1 MPETGTDLD
10 FNCLAS
16 DRARAIDASGIRRM
30 FELAAGL
37 ENPINLTIGQ
47 PDVPVPRAIKDAVI
61 NAVESNANGYTV
73 TQGGPA
79 ALASVKGQIERDIG
93 WSCDGARTDA
103 MLTSGTSGGLML
115 AALALLQEGDELII
129 PDPWFVLYP
138 KLATFTGATAVPC
151 DTYPDFK
158 LTAERVE
165 PLITDRTKAL
175 ILASPGNPT
184 GVVLNSKELA
194 ALVALCQERGVLLI
208 SDEIYDEFTYQDALE
223 DGACPSAA
231 RLWDQ
236 VLLIRG
242 LGKTYGCT
250 GWRLGYAAGPAGL
263 IDEMTKLQQ
272 FTYVCAPSMAQ
283 AAFEASDDVS
293 MRAHVDEYQTRRDL
307 VVEELGQHTD
317 VVVPGGAFYAFIAVP
332 ESLGLTGTQFA
343 EKALERRV
351 LVVPGAVFSGRD
363 THFRISYAV
372 TPEKLAEGLGI
383 LRELLTP

>member
-47 PDVPVPRAIKDAVI
+47 PDFPVPRAIKDAVI

-138 KLATFTGATAVPC
+138 KLATFTGATAVSC

>member
-47 PDVPVPRAIKDAVI
+47 PDFPVPRAIKDAVI

-79 ALASVKGQIERDIG
+79 ALASVKGQVQSGIG
-93 WSCDGARTDA
+93 WSCDGVRTDA

-138 KLATFTGATAVPC
+138 KLATLTGATAVPC

-184 GVVLNSKELA
+184 GVVLNSEELA
-194 ALVALCQERGVLLI
+194 ALVALCQKRGVLLI

-223 DGACPSAA
+223 DGVCPSAA

-283 AAFEASDDVS
+283 AAFEASDNVS

-307 VVEELGQHTD
+307 VVEELGQLTD

-372 TPEKLAEGLGI
+372 TPEKLAEGLAI

>member
-47 PDVPVPRAIKDAVI
+47 PDFPVPRAIKDAVI

>member
-47 PDVPVPRAIKDAVI
+47 PDFPVPRAIKDAVI

-79 ALASVKGQIERDIG
+79 ALASVKGQVQSGIG
-93 WSCDGARTDA
+93 WSCDGVRTDA

-138 KLATFTGATAVPC
+138 KLATLTGATAVPC

-194 ALVALCQERGVLLI
+194 ALVALCRERGVLLI

-272 FTYVCAPSMAQ
+272 FTYVCTPSMAQ

-307 VVEELGQHTD
+307 VVEKLGQLTD

-372 TPEKLAEGLGI
+372 TPEKLAEGLAI

>member
-10 FNCLAS
+10 FSCLAS

-47 PDVPVPRAIKDAVI
+47 PDFPVPRAIKDAVI
-61 NAVESNANGYTV
+61 KAVESNANGYTV

-79 ALASVKGQIERDIG
+79 ALASVKEQVQRGIG
-93 WSCDGARTDA
+93 WSCDGVRTDA

-138 KLATFTGATAVPC
+138 KLATFTGATAVAC

-184 GVVLNSKELA
+184 GVVLNSEELA
-194 ALVALCQERGVLLI
+194 ALVALCQKRGVLLI

-307 VVEELGQHTD
+307 VVEELGQLTD

>member
-10 FNCLAS
+10 FNCLTS

-47 PDVPVPRAIKDAVI
+47 PDFPVPRAIKDAVI

-79 ALASVKGQIERDIG
+79 ALASVKGQVQRDIG

-184 GVVLNSKELA
+184 GVVLNSEELA
-194 ALVALCQERGVLLI
+194 ALVALCRKRGVLLI

-307 VVEELGQHTD
+307 VVEKLGPLTD

-332 ESLGLTGTQFA
+332 KALGLTGTQFA

-372 TPEKLAEGLGI
+372 TPEKLSEGLGI
-383 LRELLTP
+383 LRELFAQ

>member
-47 PDVPVPRAIKDAVI
+47 PDFPVPRAIKDAVI
-61 NAVESNANGYTV
+61 DAVESNANGYTV

-79 ALASVKGQIERDIG
+79 ALASVKGQVQRGIG
-93 WSCDGARTDA
+93 WSCDGVRTDA

-138 KLATFTGATAVPC
+138 KLATFTGATAVAC

-184 GVVLNSKELA
+184 GVVLNSEELA
-194 ALVALCQERGVLLI
+194 ALVALCRKRGVLLI
-208 SDEIYDEFTYQDALE
+208 SDEIYDEFTYEDALE

-272 FTYVCAPSMAQ
+272 FTYVCTPSMAQ

-307 VVEELGQHTD
+307 VVEKLGQLTD

-351 LVVPGAVFSGRD
+351 LVMPGAVFSGRD

-372 TPEKLAEGLGI
+372 TPEKLSEGLGI

>member
-47 PDVPVPRAIKDAVI
+47 PDFPVPRAIKDAVI

-79 ALASVKGQIERDIG
+79 ALASVKGQVQRDIG
-93 WSCDGARTDA
+93 WSCDGTRTDA

-184 GVVLNSKELA
+184 GVVLNSQELA
-194 ALVALCQERGVLLI
+194 ALVALCQRRGVLLI

-307 VVEELGQHTD
+307 VVEKLGKLTN

-343 EKALERRV
+343 QQALERRV

>member
-10 FNCLAS
+10 FSCLAS

-47 PDVPVPRAIKDAVI
+47 PDFPVPRAIKDAVI
-61 NAVESNANGYTV
+61 DAVESNANGYTV

-79 ALASVKGQIERDIG
+79 ALASVKEQVQRGIG
-93 WSCDGARTDA
+93 WSCDGVRTDA

-138 KLATFTGATAVPC
+138 KLATFTGATAVAC

-184 GVVLNSKELA
+184 GVVLNSEELA
-194 ALVALCQERGVLLI
+194 ALVALCRKRGVLLI

-293 MRAHVDEYQTRRDL
+293 MRAHVDEYQMRRDL
-307 VVEELGQHTD
+307 VVEELGQLTD

>member
-1 MPETGTDLD
+1 MPDTGTDLD
-10 FNCLAS
+10 FNRLAS

-30 FELAAGL
+30 FELAAGI

-47 PDVPVPRAIKDAVI
+47 PDFPVPRAIKDAVI
-61 NAVESNANGYTV
+61 NAVESDANGYTV
-73 TQGGPA
+73 TQGGPD
-79 ALASVKGQIERDIG
+79 ALASVKRQVSRDIG
-93 WSCDGARTDA
+93 WSCDGVRTDA

-138 KLATFTGATAVPC
+138 KLATFTGARAIPC

-165 PLITDRTKAL
+165 PLISDRTKAL

-184 GVVLNSKELA
+184 GVVLNSRELSD
-194 ALVALCQERGVLLI
+194 LVALCQERGILLI

-223 DGACPSAA
+223 DGVCPSAA

-250 GWRLGYAAGPAGL
+250 GWRLGFAAGPAGL

-272 FTYVCAPSMAQ
+272 FTYVCTPSMAQ

-293 MRAHVDEYQTRRDL
+293 MRAHVDAYQARRDL
-307 VVEELGQHTD
+307 VVKELGSLTE

-363 THFRISYAV
+363 THFRLSYAV

-383 LRELLTP
+383 LRELIAP

>member
-47 PDVPVPRAIKDAVI
+47 PDFPVPRAIKDAVI

-79 ALASVKGQIERDIG
+79 ALASVKEQVQRGIG
-93 WSCDGARTDA
+93 WSCDGVRTDA

-138 KLATFTGATAVPC
+138 KLVTFTGATAVAC

-184 GVVLNSKELA
+184 GVVLNSEELA
-194 ALVALCQERGVLLI
+194 ALVALCRKRGVLLI

-293 MRAHVDEYQTRRDL
+293 MRAHVDEYQMRRDL
-307 VVEELGQHTD
+307 VVEELGQLTD

-372 TPEKLAEGLGI
+372 TPEKLSEGLGI

>member
-1 MPETGTDLD
+1 
-10 FNCLAS
+10 
-16 DRARAIDASGIRRM
+16 
-30 FELAAGL
+30 
-37 ENPINLTIGQ
+37 
-47 PDVPVPRAIKDAVI
+47 
-61 NAVESNANGYTV
+61 
-73 TQGGPA
+73 
-79 ALASVKGQIERDIG
+79 
-93 WSCDGARTDA
+93 
-103 MLTSGTSGGLML
+103 
-115 AALALLQEGDELII
+115 
-129 PDPWFVLYP
+129 
-138 KLATFTGATAVPC
+138 
-151 DTYPDFK
+151 
-158 LTAERVE
+158 
-165 PLITDRTKAL
+165 
-175 ILASPGNPT
+175 
-184 GVVLNSKELA
+184 
-194 ALVALCQERGVLLI
+194 VLLI

-223 DGACPSAA
+223 GGACPSAA

-263 IDEMTKLQQ
+263 IDEMTKLLQ
-272 FTYVCAPSMAQ
+272 FTYVCTPSMAQ

-307 VVEELGQHTD
+307 VVEELGQLTD

>member
-1 MPETGTDLD
+1 MPDTGTDLD
-10 FNCLAS
+10 FNRLAS

-30 FELAAGL
+30 FELAARI
-37 ENPINLTIGQ
+37 EDPINLTIGQ
-47 PDVPVPRAIKDAVI
+47 PDFPVPRAIKDAVI
-61 NAVESNANGYTV
+61 HAVESDANGYTV

-79 ALASVKGQIERDIG
+79 ALASVKRQVGEDIG
-93 WSCDGARTDA
+93 WSCDGDRTDA

-138 KLATFTGATAVPC
+138 KLATLTGAKAITC

-184 GVVLNSKELA
+184 GVVLNSSELSD
-194 ALVALCQERGVLLI
+194 LVALCQERGVLLI
-208 SDEIYDEFTYQDALE
+208 SDEIYDEFTYDDALE
-223 DGACPSAA
+223 GGVCPSAA

-242 LGKTYGCT
+242 LGKTYGCS

-272 FTYVCAPSMAQ
+272 FTYVCTPSMAQ
-283 AAFEASDDVS
+283 AAFEASGEVS
-293 MRAHVDEYQTRRDL
+293 MRAHVDAYQARRDL
-307 VVEELGQHTD
+307 VVDELGDLTQ

-351 LVVPGAVFSGRD
+351 LVVPGAVFSDRD

-383 LRELLTP
+383 LRELIDP

>member
-47 PDVPVPRAIKDAVI
+47 PDFPVPRAIKDAVI

-79 ALASVKGQIERDIG
+79 ALASVKGQVQRGIG
-93 WSCDGARTDA
+93 WSCDGVRTDA

-138 KLATFTGATAVPC
+138 KLATFTGATAVAC

-184 GVVLNSKELA
+184 GVVLNSEELA
-194 ALVALCQERGVLLI
+194 ALVALCRKRGVLLI

-293 MRAHVDEYQTRRDL
+293 MRAHVDEYQMRRDL
-307 VVEELGQHTD
+307 VVEELGQLTD

-372 TPEKLAEGLGI
+372 TPEKLSEGLGI

>member
-47 PDVPVPRAIKDAVI
+47 PDFPVPRAIKDAVI
-61 NAVESNANGYTV
+61 DAVESNANGYTV

-79 ALASVKGQIERDIG
+79 ALASVKEQVQRGIG
-93 WSCDGARTDA
+93 WSCDGVRTDA

-138 KLATFTGATAVPC
+138 KLATFTGATAVAC

-184 GVVLNSKELA
+184 GVVLNSEELA
-194 ALVALCQERGVLLI
+194 ALVALCRKRGVLLI

-307 VVEELGQHTD
+307 VVEELGQLTD

>member
-1 MPETGTDLD
+1 MPKTGTDLD
-10 FNCLAS
+10 FNSLSS

-47 PDVPVPRAIKDAVI
+47 PDFPVPRAIKDAVI
-61 NAVESNANGYTV
+61 DAIESDANGYTV

-79 ALASVKGQIERDIG
+79 ALRSVKQHVSKNIG
-93 WSCDGARTDA
+93 WLCDGIRTDA

-115 AALALLQEGDELII
+115 AALALLQKGDELII

-138 KLATFTGATAVPC
+138 KLATFTGAKAIPC

-158 LTAERVE
+158 LTAERVA
-165 PLITDRTKAL
+165 PLITERTKAL

-184 GVVLNSKELA
+184 GVVLDSHELGK
-194 ALVALCQERGVLLI
+194 LVALCQERGVLLI

-223 DGACPSAA
+223 DGLCPSAA

-250 GWRLGYAAGPAGL
+250 GWRLGYAAGPADL

-272 FTYVCAPSMAQ
+272 FTYVCTPSMAQ
-283 AAFEASDDVS
+283 AAFKASDDVS
-293 MRAHVDEYQTRRDL
+293 MQKHVDEYQQRRDL
-307 VVEELGQHTD
+307 VVRELGGLTK
-317 VVVPGGAFYAFIAVP
+317 VTVPGGAFYAFVEVP
-332 ESLGLTGTQFA
+332 KFLGLTGTHFA

-351 LVVPGAVFSGRD
+351 LVVPGAVFSERD

-383 LRELLTP
+383 LRELLSM

>member
-47 PDVPVPRAIKDAVI
+47 PCFPVPRSIKDAVI
-61 NAVESNANGYTV
+61 NAIESDDNGYTV

-79 ALASVKGQIERDIG
+79 ALRSVKRQVSKDIG
-93 WSCDGARTDA
+93 WSCDGTRTAA

-138 KLATFTGATAVPC
+138 KLATLTGAKAVLC

-158 LTAERVE
+158 LTAERVA

-184 GVVLNSKELA
+184 GVVLDSEELSK
-194 ALVALCQERGVLLI
+194 LVRLCQEHGVLLI

-223 DGACPSAA
+223 DGVCPSAA

-242 LGKTYGCT
+242 LGKTYSCT

-283 AAFEASDDVS
+283 AAFEATEQVS
-293 MRAHVDEYQTRRDL
+293 MRKHVDEYQQRRDL
-307 VVEELGQHTD
+307 VVQELGALTD
-317 VVVPGGAFYAFIAVP
+317 VVVPGGAFYAFVAVP
-332 ESLGLTGTQFA
+332 ESLDLTGTQFA
-343 EKALERRV
+343 EKALEHRV
-351 LVVPGAVFSGRD
+351 LVVPGAVFSQRD

-383 LRELLTP
+383 LRALLTK

>member
-47 PDVPVPRAIKDAVI
+47 PDFPVPRAIKDAVI
-61 NAVESNANGYTV
+61 DAVESNANGYTV

-79 ALASVKGQIERDIG
+79 ALASVKGQVQRGIG
-93 WSCDGARTDA
+93 WSCDGVRTDA

-138 KLATFTGATAVPC
+138 KLATFTGATAVAC

-184 GVVLNSKELA
+184 GVVLNSEELA
-194 ALVALCQERGVLLI
+194 ALVALCRKRGVLLI

-293 MRAHVDEYQTRRDL
+293 MRAHVDEYQMRRDL
-307 VVEELGQHTD
+307 VVEELGQLTD

-383 LRELLTP
+383 LRELLMP

>member
-1 MPETGTDLD
+1 MPENGTDLD
-10 FNCLAS
+10 FNGMAS

-37 ENPINLTIGQ
+37 EDPINLTIGQ
-47 PDVPVPRAIKDAVI
+47 PDFPVPQAIKDAVV
-61 NAVESNANGYTV
+61 NAVESDANGYTV
-73 TQGGPA
+73 TQGGPD
-79 ALASVKGQIERDIG
+79 ALESVKRQVEKNIG
-93 WSCDGARTDA
+93 WSCDGTRTDA

-115 AALALLQEGDELII
+115 AALALLQAGDELII

-138 KLATFTGATAVPC
+138 KLATFTGAKAVPC

-158 LTAERVE
+158 LTAERVA
-165 PLITDRTKAL
+165 PLITERTKAL

-184 GVVLNSKELA
+184 GVVLDSRELGR
-194 ALVALCQERGVLLI
+194 LVELCRDRGILLI

-223 DGACPSAA
+223 DGLCPSAA

-263 IDEMTKLQQ
+263 IQEMTKLQQ

-283 AAFEASDDVS
+283 AAFEASDNVS
-293 MRAHVDEYQTRRDL
+293 MQGHVDDYQQRRDL
-307 VVEELGQHTD
+307 VVQELGALTD
-317 VVVPGGAFYAFIAVP
+317 VVVPGGAFYAFIALP
-332 ESLGLTGTQFA
+332 ESLGMTGTQFA
-343 EKALERRV
+343 EKALQRRV
-351 LVVPGAVFSGRD
+351 LVVPGAIFSERD

-383 LRELLTP
+383 LRELLSQ

>member
-47 PDVPVPRAIKDAVI
+47 PDFPVPRAIKDAVI

-79 ALASVKGQIERDIG
+79 ALASVKGQVRRDIG
-93 WSCDGARTDA
+93 WSCDGTRTDA

-138 KLATFTGATAVPC
+138 KLATLTGATAVPC

-194 ALVALCQERGVLLI
+194 SLVALCEKRGVLLI

-223 DGACPSAA
+223 DGSCPSAA

-307 VVEELGQHTD
+307 VVEELGRLTD

-372 TPEKLAEGLGI
+372 TPNKLAEGLGI

>member
-47 PDVPVPRAIKDAVI
+47 PDFPVPRAIKDAVI

-79 ALASVKGQIERDIG
+79 ALASVKGQVQRDIG
-93 WSCDGARTDA
+93 WSCDGTRTDA

-184 GVVLNSKELA
+184 GVVLNSQELA
-194 ALVALCQERGVLLI
+194 ALVALCQRRGVLLI

-307 VVEELGQHTD
+307 VVEKLGKLTN

-343 EKALERRV
+343 QKALERRV

>member
-47 PDVPVPRAIKDAVI
+47 PDFPVPRAIKDAVI

-208 SDEIYDEFTYQDALE
+208 SDEI
-223 DGACPSAA
+223 
-231 RLWDQ
+231 
-236 VLLIRG
+236 
-242 LGKTYGCT
+242 
-250 GWRLGYAAGPAGL
+250 
-263 IDEMTKLQQ
+263 
-272 FTYVCAPSMAQ
+272 
-283 AAFEASDDVS
+283 
-293 MRAHVDEYQTRRDL
+293 
-307 VVEELGQHTD
+307 
-317 VVVPGGAFYAFIAVP
+317 
-332 ESLGLTGTQFA
+332 
-343 EKALERRV
+343 
-351 LVVPGAVFSGRD
+351 
-363 THFRISYAV
+363 
-372 TPEKLAEGLGI
+372 
-383 LRELLTP
+383 

>member
-1 MPETGTDLD
+1 MPDDGTDLD

-47 PDVPVPRAIKDAVI
+47 PDFPVPRAIKDAVI
-61 NAVESNANGYTV
+61 HAIESDGNGYTV

-79 ALASVKGQIERDIG
+79 ALESVKRQVRKDIG
-93 WSCDGARTDA
+93 WACDGIRTDA

-138 KLATFTGATAVPC
+138 KLATFTGARAVPC
-151 DTYPDFK
+151 DTYPDFR
-158 LTAERVE
+158 LTAERVA

-184 GVVLNSKELA
+184 GVVLDSKDLAEL
-194 ALVALCQERGVLLI
+194 VSLCQDRGVLLI

-223 DGACPSAA
+223 DDACPSAA

-272 FTYVCAPSMAQ
+272 FTYVCTPSMAQ
-283 AAFEASDDVS
+283 AAFEVSDDVC
-293 MRAHVDEYQTRRDL
+293 MRKHVDEYQTRRDL
-307 VVEELGQHTD
+307 VVKELGSLTD

-343 EKALERRV
+343 ERALERRV

-372 TPEKLAEGLGI
+372 TPDKLAEGLEI
-383 LRELLTP
+383 LRDLLAE

>member
-47 PDVPVPRAIKDAVI
+47 PDFPVPRAIKDAVI

-79 ALASVKGQIERDIG
+79 ALASVKGQVQRDIG
-93 WSCDGARTDA
+93 WSCDGTRTDA

-184 GVVLNSKELA
+184 GVVLNSQELA
-194 ALVALCQERGVLLI
+194 ALVALCQRRGVLLI

-307 VVEELGQHTD
+307 VVEKLGKLTN

-383 LRELLTP
+383 LRELLMP

>member
-47 PDVPVPRAIKDAVI
+47 PDFPVPRAIKDAVI

-79 ALASVKGQIERDIG
+79 ALASVKGQVQRGIG
-93 WSCDGARTDA
+93 WSCDGVRTDA

-138 KLATFTGATAVPC
+138 KLATFTGATAVAC

-184 GVVLNSKELA
+184 GVVLNSEELA
-194 ALVALCQERGVLLI
+194 ALVALCRKRGVLLI

-223 DGACPSAA
+223 DGVCPSAA

-293 MRAHVDEYQTRRDL
+293 MRAHVDEYQMRRDL
-307 VVEELGQHTD
+307 VVEELGQLTD

-372 TPEKLAEGLGI
+372 TPEKLSEGLGI